1 MKIKTLL
8 CCSAAVTILSAC
20 SNDGELDISSGV
32 GVNVTRSG
40 CPIVAIPD
48 GTGDITM
55 FNPVN
60 STDSRAIDITANV
73 TNLRSNCNSEGEQ
86 IYTEATFEVRA
97 RRTRADGARLITI
110 PYFSTIVQGGNTV
123 VSKSLGQVTLNFADG
138 EFRASANGKAAGF
151 VNAKAARLPDEVIEK
166 LTRKRRAGDIDA
178 AIDPL
183 SDPTTRSAVLRSTFE
198 LLVGFQLTEDQLR
211 YNATR

>member
-1 MKIKTLL
+1 MKINTLL
-8 CCSAAVTILSAC
+8 YSAAAVMALSAC
-20 SNDGELDISSGV
+20 SSDGELDISSGV

-48 GTGDITM
+48 GTGDITI
-55 FNPVN
+55 FDPVN

-86 IYTEATFEVRA
+86 IYTEATFEVRG
-97 RRTRADGARLITI
+97 RRADANGARSITL

-123 VSKSLGQVTLNFADG
+123 ISKSLGQVTLNFADG
-138 EFRASANGKAAGF
+138 ELRASANGKAAGY
-151 VNAKAARLPDEVIEK
+151 VNGEAARLSEDVIEK
-166 LTRKRRAGDIDA
+166 LTRKRKASDIDA

-183 SDPTTRSAVLRSTFE
+183 SDPATRSVVLRSTFE
-198 LLVGFQLTEDQLR
+198 LLVGFQLTEDQLK